1 MARRAVE
8 RDAEP
13 LALTTSDG
21 VRLSAF
27 AYGARDADVAVVF
40 GHGFTGSQR
49 NPKVVGLARSLSSRG
64 AVYTAD
70 FRGHGA
76 SGGLSTLGAREVDD
90 LEAVLAVARERH
102 PTVVS
107 VGASMGGFIALRH
120 AGLGGPV
127 DAVVAISSPAVGTSP
142 EKVRARL
149 LSRAV
154 QTRRGRRLLD
164 LYGTRVG
171 PFESA
176 VTPPLDLVGTIAPV
190 PVAIVHGERDRYVP
204 VRDAYALFD
213 RLGDPR
219 RLVVLPQFGHAEAG
233 FDESFAVLLQELIT
247 DLLASADA
255 ARAATRTRA
264 RSRGCRGPTA
274 GTSTPS

>member
-1 MARRAVE
+1 MVRAR

-13 LALTTSDG
+13 LVLVTADG
-21 VRLSAF
+21 VRLSSL
-27 AYGARDADVAVVF
+27 AYGPVDADVAIVF

-49 NPKVVGLARSLSSRG
+49 NPKVVGLARHLGGRF
-64 AVYTAD
+64 AFYTAD

-76 SGGLSTLGAREVDD
+76 SGGHSTLGAREVDD
-90 LEAVLAVARERH
+90 LECMLAVARELH

-107 VGASMGGFIALRH
+107 VGASMGGFTALRH
-120 AGLGGPV
+120 AGLGGLV
-127 DAVVAISSPAVGTSP
+127 DAVVSISSPAVSGHP
-142 EKVRARL
+142 QMMRARL

-171 PFESA
+171 PFESS
-176 VTPPLDLVGTIAPV
+176 VTPPLDLVGAIAPT
-190 PVAIVHGERDRYVP
+190 PVGIIHGARDRYVP

-219 RLVVLPQFGHAEAG
+219 RLVVLPRFGHAEAG
-233 FDESFAVLLQELIT
+233 FDGDFATVLEDLVV
-247 DLLASADA
+247 DLLA
-255 ARAATRTRA
+255 RR
-264 RSRGCRGPTA
+264 
-274 GTSTPS
+274 